1 MTTLDLKIA
10 AKEVELKRQS
20 DRDGVMSA
28 LLYVA
33 SIPLLLVL
41 FWLVP
46 SYFEAKTYRRLT
58 GAEVTMW
65 DAMWCELRVQEPT
78 SRD

>member
-10 AKEVELKRQS
+10 AKEAELRRRS
-20 DRDGVMSA
+20 DRDSVIGVA
-28 LLYVA
+28 LGIISV
-33 SIPLLLVL
+33 PLLLAFV
-41 FWLVP
+41 WLLP

-65 DAMWCELRVQEPT
+65 DAMWVELRVQEPT

>member
-10 AKEVELKRQS
+10 AKEAELKRRS
-20 DRDGVMSA
+20 DRDGVMGV
-28 LLYVA
+28 LLCVV
-33 SIPLLLVL
+33 SIPLLLAF
-41 FWLVP
+41 FWLLP
-46 SYFEAKTYRRLT
+46 SYYEAKTYRRLT